1 MMMNSQVLELYKT
14 REKLF
19 KDMLDCV
26 KRVSFKY
33 TEDEIE
39 SFGNFVRNLSVHA
52 RVLKKNQAEIDNF
65 DKNEYGTDKEVCE
78 IEKRC
83 KALAKKI
90 YDIDKEIN
98 DKMSLLLETIKKKY
112 ISSKN
117 QQKYYN
123 YSNSINYIS
132 ESFASFDMKR

>member
-1 MMMNSQVLELYKT
+1 MNREVLELYKT

-19 KDMLDCV
+19 KDMLDYAKKV
-26 KRVSFKY
+26 TFKY
-33 TEDEIE
+33 TEDEIDT
-39 SFGNFVRNLSVHA
+39 FGNYVRNLGIHA
-52 RVLKKNQAEIDNF
+52 RVIKKNQEQIDNF

-90 YDIDKEIN
+90 YDIDKEVN
-98 DKMSLLLETIKKKY
+98 DKMTLVMNGIKKKY

-117 QQKYYN
+117 QKKFYN
-123 YSNSINYIS
+123 YSNNISYIS